1 LWSATAADEGI
12 ASLAAAD
19 IRAFGAKGPDQMRTM
34 SKDLRRILLSAA
46 IIVGA
51 MFAVGLT
58 VSSIYPDDWR
68 AVEAS
73 VQSSRVID
81 VSSRTSSWALEVNA
95 GFEISGRRHEGR
107 VDVFRDPERSVTE
120 AEASKWPA
128 GRAFTLYSDANNPES
143 VSLAPDGG
151 RRATVVTAVILTP
164 LVVLTIGFVVF
175 LFRRIRAKQ
184 VSPSR

>member
-1 LWSATAADEGI
+1 MSV
-12 ASLAAAD
+12 AS
-19 IRAFGAKGPDQMRTM
+19 K
-34 SKDLRRILLSAA
+34 SRRILLLSAA
-46 IIVGA
+46 TIAGA
-51 MFAVGLT
+51 MLAVGIA
-58 VSSIYPDDWR
+58 VSYLYPDDWR

-73 VQSSRVID
+73 VQSSRVMD
-81 VSSRTSSWALEVNA
+81 ASSRTPSWALQVNA
-95 GFEISGRRHEGR
+95 GFEISGRRHEGS
-107 VDVFRDPERSVTE
+107 VDVFRDPERSVAE

-128 GRAFTLYSDANNPES
+128 GRTFTLYSDANNPES